1 MSFVVNTTALAIT
14 VIASAGSGETLTLE
28 RALERA
34 RSAAPTVQV
43 AARLVQEAEASRV
56 GAGII
61 LPVNPR
67 LFADYRPMAVELP
80 GQPVDPR
87 HGYNLGIDGQVE
99 VSGAG
104 SARLEEAERR
114 VALAQGELRFE
125 QTLAAAR
132 AWVAFVETQVAD
144 QRVQR
149 LEEALATQQRVAAA
163 SRERLAV
170 GVVGEPDVTT
180 VAVELSS
187 VRAQLLEAKRQA
199 QAARLGLAQ
208 LLDLGPGDVTAL
220 ATTPLDLRQAPAE
233 QDLVNQA
240 LERRPELAT
249 VRARLALLEATEV
262 RLAREGFP
270 RVGYN
275 LGLDAAPASPVF
287 GYVGLSVDLPVA
299 QRNQGP
305 RAVAKAQQETERAR
319 LQAELRRVERE
330 VALARRNYEARRAE
344 VELFERDAVPNAR
357 RTSELIEAGWR
368 AGRFDIFRLTTAT
381 RELQRVERERLEAL
395 LAAWGDYVELQ
406 RVSGGLNR

>member
-1 MSFVVNTTALAIT
+1 MSFVVNTSALAA
-14 VIASAGSGETLTLE
+14 VVLAAAGGEGPLTLE
-28 RALERA
+28 QVLERA

-43 AARLVQEAEASRV
+43 ASRVVQEAEASRV

-87 HGYNLGIDGQVE
+87 HGYNLGLDGQVE

-104 SARLEEAERR
+104 GARLEEAERR
-114 VALAQGELRFE
+114 VALAKGELRFE
-125 QTLAAAR
+125 QALAAAR
-132 AWVAFVETQVAD
+132 AWVAFVETQVAE

-149 LEEALATQQRVAAA
+149 LEESLVTQQRVEAA
-163 SRERLAV
+163 SKERLSA
-170 GVVGEPDVTT
+170 GVAGEPDVTA
-180 VAVELSS
+180 VAVELAS
-187 VRAQLLEAKRQA
+187 VRAQLVEAKRQA
-199 QAARLGLAQ
+199 QVARLALAQ
-208 LLDLGPGDVTAL
+208 VLDLGPGDVEAL
-220 ATTPLDLRQAPAE
+220 APTPLELREAPTEQA
-233 QDLVNQA
+233 LVAQA

-249 VRARLALLEATEV
+249 LRARLALLEATED

-287 GYVGLSVDLPVA
+287 GYVGLSVDIPVA

-305 RAVAKAQQETERAR
+305 RAVARAQQETERAR

-330 VALARRNYEARRAE
+330 VASARRSYEARRAE

-357 RTSELIEAGWR
+357 RTSELIETGWR
-368 AGRFDIFRLTTAT
+368 AGRFDVFRLTTAN

-395 LAAWGDYVELQ
+395 LGAWGDYVELQ
-406 RVSGGLNR
+406 RVSGGLNP